1 MPVNIII
8 NADDLGKN
16 PTVNNAIKEAID
28 GQYIT
33 SSSIL
38 ANSNYWDEIHKI
50 VEDGSNAS
58 FGVHLNLTEGPALT
72 RSDAL
77 INAGIVS
84 DDNVFTHEVN
94 TIKHFSADMLTAIYN
109 ELDAQI
115 SRIIKNEGIP
125 ISHFDGHHHIH
136 TNFYFRDILLGL
148 CHKYKI
154 TKVRNRYTSPV
165 SGIKGA
171 AKCVL
176 FCLSYFPGM
185 LPLSRI
191 FKDNSKVSAVVYSTV
206 ESYRWK
212 MNIQKTL
219 RTTDYFNS
227 YESVLTDLN
236 NGAEFPDNC
245 TIELMCHPGHPLFEK
260 EYQMIKKQVINSFF
274 TDLRLISY
282 KDL

>member
-94 TIKHFSADMLTAIYN
+94 TIKHFSADLLTAIYN

-115 SRIIKNEGIP
+115 SKIMKNESIP
-125 ISHFDGHHHIH
+125 INHFDGHHHIH

-154 TKVRNRYTSPV
+154 TKVRIRYTSPV

>member
-84 DDNVFTHEVN
+84 DDNV
-94 TIKHFSADMLTAIYN
+94 
-109 ELDAQI
+109 
-115 SRIIKNEGIP
+115 
-125 ISHFDGHHHIH
+125 
-136 TNFYFRDILLGL
+136 
-148 CHKYKI
+148 
-154 TKVRNRYTSPV
+154 
-165 SGIKGA
+165 
-171 AKCVL
+171 
-176 FCLSYFPGM
+176 
-185 LPLSRI
+185 LPMR
-191 FKDNSKVSAVVYSTV
+191 
-206 ESYRWK
+206 
-212 MNIQKTL
+212 
-219 RTTDYFNS
+219 
-227 YESVLTDLN
+227 
-236 NGAEFPDNC
+236 
-245 TIELMCHPGHPLFEK
+245 
-260 EYQMIKKQVINSFF
+260 
-274 TDLRLISY
+274 
-282 KDL
+282 